1 MAERNIGTVKW
12 FSAPKGYGFI
22 GRDDGEEDVFV
33 HFSAVQ
39 MEGYKRLKEG
49 QKVEFSVEEGP
60 KGLQAANV
68 IPVTSTEKETEEPL
82 EEQFEATVEATPEET
97 LEEISEET
105 PEETP
110 EETIEETPE
119 ESIEETPEET
129 NEETPEETN
138 EETPEETNEETN
150 EAW

>member
-1 MAERNIGTVKW
+1 MSERYVGTVKW

-49 QKVEFSVEEGP
+49 QKVEFSIEDGP

-68 IPVTSTEKETEEPL
+68 IPAEGEIAVEETV
-82 EEQFEATVEATPEET
+82 EEQE
-97 LEEISEET
+97 
-105 PEETP
+105 
-110 EETIEETPE
+110 E
-119 ESIEETPEET
+119 ESSGGFF
-129 NEETPEETN
+129 NF
-138 EETPEETNEETN
+138 
-150 EAW
+150 